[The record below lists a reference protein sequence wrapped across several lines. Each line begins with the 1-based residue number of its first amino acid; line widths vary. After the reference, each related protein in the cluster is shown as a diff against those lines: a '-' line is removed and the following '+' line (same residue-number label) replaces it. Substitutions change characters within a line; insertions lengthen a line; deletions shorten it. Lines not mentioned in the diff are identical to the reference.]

1 MTPTRAKL
9 HSGLYQRLIW
19 LLLLAVLW
27 QLLAFMVRDARIF
40 PGIDHIATKSFPGLA
55 AFEGSQDN
63 ALVAV
68 RILAWHSLI
77 TIGRILV
84 GLVVGTIAGLLVGF
98 GIHFLRPL
106 RNVNLT
112 LLTLIRAVPLFALI
126 PLFLFWFGGGEFGVY
141 AYISFGVFIIIATNT
156 YEALCNIPPGF
167 VLQSKLLGADRLQTF
182 STVHFFAIQPEMVAA
197 FRNVVG
203 YSWAFSLGAE
213 YLSSANGLGYI
224 VYQSY
229 IYADTGKLLLLACL
243 YGLFGIASYRALQYF
258 LQGLVKWS

>member
-1 MTPTRAKL
+1 MTPPRAKG
-9 HSGLYQRLIW
+9 HSAAFERLIW
-19 LLLLAVLW
+19 ILALGVLW
-27 QLLAFMVRDARIF
+27 QLLALMVRDVRIF
-40 PGIDHIATKSFPGLA
+40 PGIDYIATKSLPGLA
-55 AFEGSQDN
+55 VFEGTQDN

-68 RILAWHSLI
+68 LMLGRNSLI

-84 GLVVGTIAGLLVGF
+84 GLIVGTITGLVAGF

-112 LLTLIRAVPLFALI
+112 LLVLIRAVPLFALI
-126 PLFLFWFGGGEFGVY
+126 PLFLFWFGGSEFGVY

-156 YEALCNIPPGF
+156 YEALCNIPPGY
-167 VLQSKLLGADRLQTF
+167 VIQSKILGADRFQTF
-182 STVHFFAIQPEMVAA
+182 STVRFYAIQPEMVAA

-213 YLSSANGLGYI
+213 YLSSANGLGYL

-229 IYADTGKLLLLACL
+229 IYADIGKLILLACL
-243 YGLFGIASYRALQYF
+243 YGLYGVASYRMLQY
-258 LQGLVKWS
+258 LSHRLVKWS